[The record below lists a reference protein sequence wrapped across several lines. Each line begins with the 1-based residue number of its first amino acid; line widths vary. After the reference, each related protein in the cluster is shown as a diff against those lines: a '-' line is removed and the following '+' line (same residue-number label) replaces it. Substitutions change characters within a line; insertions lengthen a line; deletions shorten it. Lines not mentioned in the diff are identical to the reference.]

1 MKSKSPNDREGS
13 CSSPNISCVGASWMS
28 SVLFS
33 SRVDADSFSLCMGV
47 KDEQIKMETLANWKK
62 NLPESEVRFLL
73 LELRLLHIVSSHDVS
88 SLSQLW

>member
-1 MKSKSPNDREGS
+1 
-13 CSSPNISCVGASWMS
+13 
-28 SVLFS
+28 
-33 SRVDADSFSLCMGV
+33 
-47 KDEQIKMETLANWKK
+47 METLANWKK